1 MYAAWRQPRIE
12 QEYQWTRSAN
22 VDCLHPRGQV
32 YQCQGSKIL
41 VIMREKFR
49 RPKKVNIKEKFG
61 G

>member
-1 MYAAWRQPRIE
+1 MDY
-12 QEYQWTRSAN
+12 
-22 VDCLHPRGQV
+22 LHPRGQV

-41 VIMREKFR
+41 IIMRERFR